1 MAGFEGS
8 EDDDT
13 PRTTFVA
20 PKWLSVKENHYIQAF
35 PKISFALCR
44 GESMFRF
51 LLYSIES
58 MPLLSI
64 R

>member
-1 MAGFEGS
+1 MMTHLVNGS
-8 EDDDT
+8 LT
-13 PRTTFVA
+13 C
-20 PKWLSVKENHYIQAF
+20 KWLSVKENHYIQAF
-35 PKISFALCR
+35 SKMSFASCR
-44 GESMFRF
+44 NESMFLL